1 MIDSETVVG
10 TGLRITVTK
19 DELAAKLAV
28 VARGVSSRTTV
39 LVLGGIQLRAEGS
52 QLHLAATDMEVSLRA
67 SVEAQVGDEGTVVVP
82 GRLLLDIARSLSDG
96 EVSLEHH
103 PDEAV
108 VVVAAGGATYRLHT
122 YSSEDFP
129 RLPEVDMG
137 ALHTI
142 DRDALVE
149 TVARVGRSA
158 SRDESRP
165 VLTGILVRF
174 EPGKI
179 VMAATDS
186 YRLAVKETPV
196 TGTLPDLE
204 AIIPARALQELARIA
219 TGADEIQLGMQE
231 NHVVFG
237 ADGTWLTTRRIDGQF
252 PNYRQLLPEQFEY
265 ELPLPREEVLE
276 VVRRVSL
283 MAQRN
288 SPLRL
293 RFAEGELTV
302 SAITQDVGEARE
314 SVPAP
319 FTGDAMEIGF
329 NAEFL
334 RDGLESVDSETIK
347 FKLISPLRPAVLEGD
362 ADDYVYLIMPIRLA
376 G

>member
-1 MIDSETVVG
+1 MIDSDIVVG
-10 TGLRITVTK
+10 TGLRITAPR
-19 DELAAKLAV
+19 DELAGRLAL
-28 VARGVSSRTTV
+28 VARGVSTRTAV
-39 LVLGGIQLRAEGS
+39 LVLGGIQLRAEAGR
-52 QLHLAATDMEVSLRA
+52 LHLAATDMEVSLRG
-67 SVEAQVGDEGTVVVP
+67 SVDAQVADEGTVVVP
-82 GRLLLDIARSLSDG
+82 GRLLLDIARSLPDSD
-96 EVSLEHH
+96 VTIEHR
-103 PDEAV
+103 PEEAV
-108 VVVAAGGATYRLHT
+108 VVVSSGTATYRLHT

-129 RLPEVDMG
+129 RLPDVETLP
-137 ALHTI
+137 LHSV

-149 TVARVGRSA
+149 TIARVGRSA

-174 EPGKI
+174 EPGKV

-186 YRLAVKETPV
+186 YRLAVKETSV
-196 TGTLPDLE
+196 DGTLPELE

-219 TGADEIQLGMQE
+219 AGSDELQLGMLE

-252 PNYRQLLPEQFEY
+252 PNYRQLLPEQFEH
-265 ELPLPREEVLE
+265 EVLLPRDELLE

-302 SAITQDVGEARE
+302 SAVTQDVGEARE
-314 SVPAP
+314 SLPATFAADP
-319 FTGDAMEIGF
+319 LEIGF

-334 RDGLESVDSETIK
+334 RDGLESVDADSIK

-362 ADDYVYLIMPIRLA
+362 TPDYVYLIMPIRLA